1 MNRASPILLAALLI
15 PVATASA
22 AERRALAI
30 PAGPLGRA
38 VVMLGR
44 QANVSIGLTDPALA
58 RREVAALSGRMAVD
72 TALARLLAG
81 TGARHMAVDA
91 RTFRIFIDPRAAAIA
106 RPGRPR
112 PPAVMPDDPGDVPD
126 IVVTALK
133 RPFPLAAFPGSA
145 SVITGDDPAFA
156 TGPRGS
162 EVLLGRLHTLTSTH
176 FGPGRNKLFVRGI
189 ADSSFNGPTQ
199 ATVGQYL
206 GETRLNY
213 NAPDPDLRLY
223 DIDRIEVLPG
233 PQGTLYGAGALGGI
247 VRMVPNRPDTGT
259 AEGTAMIGA
268 STTRHGDPGMDMAAM
283 LNLPV
288 ARDRLGLRL
297 VGYGLVQGGYIDN
310 PLTGARNVNTARV
323 QGGRAALAWA
333 VDDQWR
339 VTLAATGQLIRGD
352 DAQSADRNGP
362 PLSRAGAIDQPFAND
377 YLLVDGVVTRDWD
390 EYRLVATTGLVR
402 QRLVEVYDSTSPGGP
417 PLRFSQRT
425 RINLLT
431 SEVRLSRQTADGGP
445 GWLIGAS
452 LVDNRSRQNR
462 QLGPPGEPAALPGV
476 GNDVFEATL
485 FGEATVR
492 PLDWLTV
499 TAGGRAVT
507 AQLGGRALDP
517 VLFPG
522 MGLPGIGLRAD
533 ARRGLAAVLPSGA
546 IAARIGP
553 NALGFVRYQ
562 EGFRPGGLVANSAF
576 VARFSSDRVRTVEA
590 GLRYGR
596 PDLGALDIQASAAF
610 TRWTDIQADT
620 IDLSGFPITAN
631 IGDGRIW
638 TADLRIGWRPLP
650 GLALEAA
657 GLFNDSLVS
666 DPLPSIIATPRAR
679 LPNVAR
685 WNGRAS
691 AEYRHDLGAGRTL
704 RLNAALRH
712 VGRSQLGIGPILGEA
727 QGGWTDVSATAR
739 IGFGAHAVTLSVAN
753 LLDAAGNRF
762 ALGSP
767 FTIVTNPQ
775 VTPLVP
781 RTVRLGWDLRF

>member
-1 MNRASPILLAALLI
+1 MLLAALLI
-15 PVATASA
+15 PVASAPA
-22 AERRALAI
+22 AELRALVI

-38 VVMLGR
+38 VVALGR

-58 RREVAALSGRMAVD
+58 RRDVPGLSGRMSVEA
-72 TALARLLAG
+72 ALARLLAG

-91 RTFRIFIDPRAAAIA
+91 RTFRIFIDRAATVPARPDLRRAPAIA
-106 RPGRPR
+106 PT
-112 PPAVMPDDPGDVPD
+112 APGDAPD

-133 RPFPLAAFPGSA
+133 RPVTLAAFPGSA
-145 SVITGDDPAFA
+145 SVISGDDPAFA
-156 TGPRGS
+156 AGPRGS
-162 EVLLGRLHTLTSTH
+162 ELLLGRLHTLTSTH

-247 VRMVPNRPDTGT
+247 VRMVPNRPDTAAT
-259 AEGTAMIGA
+259 EGTATVGA
-268 STTRHGDPGMDMAAM
+268 STTRHGDPGMDAAAM

-288 ARDRLGLRL
+288 AADRLGLRL

-310 PLTGARNVNTARV
+310 PLTGARNINAARV
-323 QGGRAALAWA
+323 QGGRAALGWA
-333 VDDQWR
+333 VDDEWR
-339 VTLAATGQLIRGD
+339 LTLAATGQRIRGD

-362 PLSRAGAIDQPFAND
+362 PLTRAGAIDQPFAND
-377 YLLVDGVVTRDWD
+377 YLLVDAVATRDWG

-402 QRLVEVYDSTSPGGP
+402 QKLIEVYDSTAPGGP

-425 RINLLT
+425 RIDLMT
-431 SEVRLSRQTADGGP
+431 GEVRLSRQTADGGP

-476 GNDVFEATL
+476 GNEVFEATL
-485 FGEATVR
+485 FGEATLR

-499 TAGGRAVT
+499 TAGGRAVR
-507 AQLGGRALDP
+507 ARLGGRPLDP
-517 VLFPG
+517 VLFPDMGVPGFG
-522 MGLPGIGLRAD
+522 MRAD
-533 ARRGLAAVLPSGA
+533 VRRNLAALLPSGA
-546 IAARIGP
+546 IAARLGRS
-553 NALGFVRYQ
+553 ALGFVRYQ
-562 EGFRPGGLVANSAF
+562 EGFRPGGLVPTAAF
-576 VARFSSDRVRTVEA
+576 VTRFTSDRVRTVEA
-590 GLRYGR
+590 GIRYGQ
-596 PDLGALDIQASAAF
+596 PDPGALDIQASAAF

-657 GLFNDSLVS
+657 GLFNDSLVT
-666 DPLPSIIATPRAR
+666 DTLPSIIATPRAR

-704 RLNAALRH
+704 RLNAALRY
-712 VGRSQLGIGPILGEA
+712 VGRSRLGIGPVLGEA
-727 QGGWTDVSATAR
+727 QGGWTDVSAAAR
-739 IGFGAHAVTLSVAN
+739 IGFGDHALTLSIAN
-753 LLDAAGNRF
+753 LLDATGNRF